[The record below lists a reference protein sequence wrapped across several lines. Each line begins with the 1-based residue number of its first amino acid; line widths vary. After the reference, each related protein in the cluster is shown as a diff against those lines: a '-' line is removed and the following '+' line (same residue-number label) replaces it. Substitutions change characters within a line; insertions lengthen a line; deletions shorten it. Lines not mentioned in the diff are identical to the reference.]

1 MLDSKHTIRY
11 LLINLKVLLPYFVN
25 TYPLFF
31 YLAIALIACVI
42 VIFSIPTVIHTSVK
56 YDLFDKNDLHRKIH
70 KRNISRLAGIAIVA
84 SFAITTL
91 LFTALVKSEEV
102 GFLITSCIILAGLGM
117 KDDVYGTST
126 GTKFIIQLLVACI
139 LVFPGGF
146 RLTSLYGVFGIGDM
160 PMFWSGIFSVV
171 LIIFLNNAFNFIDGI
186 DGLAGTT
193 GVIANLI
200 FGVFFAMMHQVAYAF
215 IAFSLTGAIAG
226 FLRYNWYPAR
236 IFMGDTGALI
246 TGLVT
251 ASLAVKFIEL
261 NKFYAGASPFVYS
274 APAIAVSILIIPVFD
289 SLRIFTVRVLKGNSP
304 LKGDR
309 NHVHH
314 RMERLGLKPP
324 IIIFITAGL
333 NISLIAVSMI
343 MQHLGNF
350 FLIFFIIGICMVF
363 DFILFYKLRK
373 KDNLKKSTAGLG

>member
-1 MLDSKHTIRY
+1 M
-11 LLINLKVLLPYFVN
+11 LPYLVD
-25 TYPLFF
+25 TYTLFF
-31 YLAIALIACVI
+31 YLAIAFIACAI
-42 VIFSIPTVIHTSVK
+42 VILSIPTVIHTSVK

-70 KRNISRLAGIAIVA
+70 NRNISRLAGIAIVT
-84 SFAITTL
+84 SFTITTL
-91 LFTALVKSEEV
+91 LFTALIKFEEV
-102 GFLITSCIILAGLGM
+102 GFLIASCIILAGLGL
-117 KDDVYGTST
+117 KDDIYGTST
-126 GTKFIIQLLVACI
+126 GTKFFIQLLAACI
-139 LVFPGGF
+139 LVFLGGF

-160 PMFWSGIFSVV
+160 PAFWAGLFSVV
-171 LIIFLNNAFNFIDGI
+171 LIIFLNNAFNLIDGI

-193 GVIANLI
+193 GIIANLI
-200 FGVFFAMMHQVAYAF
+200 FGVFFAMMHQTAYAF

-251 ASLAVKFIEL
+251 ASLAIKFIEL
-261 NKFYAGASPFVYS
+261 NKFSGGAIPFVYS

-304 LKGDR
+304 FKGDR

-324 IIIFITAGL
+324 AIILITTGL
-333 NISLIAVSMI
+333 NICLLALSIL
-343 MQHLGNF
+343 MQNVGNF
-350 FLIFFIIGICMVF
+350 FLIFFLIGICMVF
-363 DFILFYKLRK
+363 DFVLFFKLRK
-373 KDNLKKSTAGLG
+373 KDNLAKQAAGLG

>member
-1 MLDSKHTIRY
+1 MLP
-11 LLINLKVLLPYFVN
+11 NLVD

-31 YLAIALIACVI
+31 YLAIAFIAYVI
-42 VIFSIPTVIHTSVK
+42 VIFSIPTVIQTSIK
-56 YDLFDKNDLHRKIH
+56 YDLFDKNDMYRKSH
-70 KRNISRLAGIAIVA
+70 KRNISRLAGIAIVTG
-84 SFAITTL
+84 FTITTL
-91 LFTALVKSEEV
+91 LFTALIKFEEV
-102 GFLITSCIILAGLGM
+102 SFLITSCIILAGLGL

-126 GTKFIIQLLVACI
+126 STKFVIQLLAACI
-139 LVFPGGF
+139 LVFFGGF

-160 PMFWSGIFSVV
+160 PVFWAGLFSVV
-171 LIIFLNNAFNFIDGI
+171 LIIFLNNAFNLIDGI
-186 DGLAGTT
+186 DGLAGTA
-193 GVIANLI
+193 GIIANLI
-200 FGVFFAMMHQVAYAF
+200 FGVFFAMMHQIAYAF

-226 FLRYNWYPAR
+226 FLRHNWYPAR

-261 NKFYAGASPFVYS
+261 NKFSAEASPFVYS

-304 LKGDR
+304 FKGDR
-309 NHVHH
+309 NHIHH

-324 IIIFITAGL
+324 VIIFITSGL
-333 NISLIAVSMI
+333 NICLLIVSLL

-373 KDNLKKSTAGLG
+373 KDNLAKRTAGLG